1 MQELRALGVRLSVDD
16 FGTGQS
22 SLAYLKQL
30 PVHEMKIHKA
40 FVLGLADDQGNA
52 AIVRAASSLGH
63 ALGLRVVAEGVEDA
77 VTLSLLA
84 DWGCDLVQGYYIS
97 GPLQSWVVEVDRPV
111 LTGSSA
117 RRLTSPHGCIRTVWR
132 RGRTTVQRRTPR
144 RLPPRRSS
152 IPAGEER
159 RR

>member
-30 PVHEMKIHKA
+30 PIHEMKI
-40 FVLGLADDQGNA
+40 
-52 AIVRAASSLGH
+52 H
-63 ALGLRVVAEGVEDA
+63 ALGLRVVAEDA

-97 GPLQSWVVEVDRPV
+97 GPLQSWVVDVDRPV

-117 RRLTSPHGCIRTVWR
+117 RLTSPHGCIRTVWR
-132 RGRTTVQRRTPR
+132 RGRTTVQRRTSR
-144 RLPPRRSS
+144 RLPLRRSS